1 MLCYI
6 QLCNRESVN
15 VNGNSGIK
23 SYISLRVSISFFL
36 VFIWVCW
43 AMMREGKIADC
54 LQFKLLKSVM
64 HSPFYHF

>member
-15 VNGNSGIK
+15 VNGNSAIR

-36 VFIWVCW
+36 VFYLGLLGND
-43 AMMREGKIADC
+43 EGR
-54 LQFKLLKSVM
+54 
-64 HSPFYHF
+64 